1 MHDRRTSL
9 LYPMREL
16 ASAAVKVRSGA
27 QTEAADFEYELLLSA
42 ESGQV
47 LRANRYSEENLFIDP
62 DVFHPPTVEDAVDH
76 QR

>member
-1 MHDRRTSL
+1 MALGNDR
-9 LYPMREL
+9 
-16 ASAAVKVRSGA
+16 KGA